1 VIERFS
7 GDVFHHQEHGIR
19 FFAYFEDFANV
30 GMIQCGDRHRLTA
43 ETFLC
48 LPVSC
53 QGGRQQL
60 NGDLTTQP
68 WISRLEHNSHAALPD
83 ERKDLVGT
91 KARAGS

>member
-1 VIERFS
+1 MS
-7 GDVFHHQEHGIR
+7 SYSTAQEHGIP

-30 GMIQCGDRHRLTA
+30 GMIQCGDRPRLTA

-53 QGGRQQL
+53 QVRRQQL
-60 NGDLTTQP
+60 NGELTIQP

-83 ERKDLVGT
+83 ERGH
-91 KARAGS
+91 S